1 MNTKAI
7 IIGHWRNGA
16 SIREIA
22 DATGFKKIFI
32 AKIIKDYET
41 NNLTSTD

>member
-1 MNTKAI
+1 MNTISA

-22 DATGFKKIFI
+22 DATGLKRILI
-32 AKIIKDYET
+32 AKIIKDYESS
-41 NNLTSTD
+41 NPPTSN